1 MFRTMVFSWLRVLCC
16 LAGFF
21 AVRLVAAE
29 TYAPFR
35 PDLPAGA
42 AYRIDA
48 TRLHP
53 TQFSVGLRE
62 VRYKRAAI
70 DTFDAA
76 QLAAYLRDK
85 DVPLVIGP
93 GGVPY
98 LTDGHHT
105 ISALLA
111 SAQADK
117 TVYGHVLANWS
128 DLTPADF
135 WARMQAKNLTYLKD
149 AAGRPQP
156 PEKLPGSLRDLQH
169 DVYRGLAWAVMKAG
183 GFAEIKPPKLFF
195 QEFFWAD
202 FYRTRLHWNDADEQD
217 FARVLAEAVA
227 LSRRPE
233 AAGLP
238 GYRGAP

>member
-1 MFRTMVFSWLRVLCC
+1 MASSFARVLFC
-16 LAGFF
+16 LAGFL
-21 AVRLVAAE
+21 ALRLAAAE
-29 TYAPFR
+29 TYASFR

-48 TRLHP
+48 ARLHP

-70 DTFDAA
+70 DKFDAA
-76 QLAAYLRDK
+76 QLAAYLQDK

-117 TVYGHVLANWS
+117 TVYGHVLANWA
-128 DLTPADF
+128 DLPPVEF
-135 WARMQAKNLTYLKD
+135 WARMQEKKLTYLKD
-149 AAGRPQP
+149 SAGQPQP
-156 PEKLPGSLRDLQH
+156 PERLPATLREMQH
-169 DVYRGLAWAVMKAG
+169 DIYRGLAWAVMKGG
-183 GFAEIKPPKLFF
+183 GFAEIKPPALFF

-202 FYRTRLHWNDADEQD
+202 FFRGRLQWNDADDQD
-217 FARVLAEAVA
+217 FARVLVEALA
-227 LSRRPE
+227 LARGPA